1 MVAVSVCKVDPQP
14 PDLGQVTIQPTRLT
28 FLFIFIRGGGRIMEV
43 VIPTCH
49 LVWYVYRRKRV
60 WYGYRDRRKSQRQF
74 LSADQR
80 DLVTNYRRLHFRDR

>member
-1 MVAVSVCKVDPQP
+1 
-14 PDLGQVTIQPTRLT
+14 
-28 FLFIFIRGGGRIMEV
+28 MEV

-49 LVWYVYRRKRV
+49 LVWYVYRRKRVWYVYRRKRV